1 MAVPTLVESVHVAIR
16 WTKDSLPGA
25 SWRCE
30 VHQGTSLW
38 SLVSLPAGT
47 HWTASGGAP
56 LTVARGLVE
65 VKWAQFG
72 FCRGLPES
80 TGGMSKERR

>member
-1 MAVPTLVESVHVAIR
+1 MTMPALVESVHVTIH

-38 SLVSLPAGT
+38 SLVSPPAERIGLSRGSPRDCCT
-47 HWTASGGAP
+47 GSGRSEMGP
-56 LTVARGLVE
+56 VWIL
-65 VKWAQFG
+65 
-72 FCRGLPES
+72 
-80 TGGMSKERR
+80 